1 MPGISRRTLVRGGGA
16 LLGGGVLLSAAGCSG
31 FGTPDWDVAV
41 IGAGITGLSAAR
53 NLVDHGM
60 SAVVLEAR
68 GRIGGQ
74 VHTDHS
80 FTSVPVELGA
90 GLIHGSDAYTWELV
104 DESGADTV
112 RVRGGSGGGSPIE
125 TDSAPLDTEDAASYL
140 RRMDVPESDWPPVSI
155 DNEPLDRWSATWM
168 HRYDLFDW
176 WSASR
181 ENHRVVDGYD
191 RVLEPLADG
200 LDVRLSTPVREVRR
214 IRSGVELAA
223 GPDGEQIFRAA
234 RCIIAL
240 PLGVLQT
247 GDVRFDP
254 PLPTSHLDAV
264 RSLDTTDALKLV
276 YEFDRPVF
284 PEEPDALG
292 WEQGADFV
300 FWRISTGDADS
311 GSPEVVAAWAAGAG
325 ARDLLAMDEDAR
337 FDAGLAALA
346 DVLGEELPAPVA
358 RTTHDWAAD
367 RYSRG
372 AYLYVPPGAHDAP
385 AALAEPVDGVLHF
398 AGEPTT
404 GENTVEGGYVNGYDV
419 TDQLIAGL

>member
-1 MPGISRRTLVRGGGA
+1 MPGISRRTLMRGGGA
-16 LLGGGVLLSAAGCSG
+16 LLGGGVLLPAAACSRM
-31 FGTPDWDVAV
+31 GTPRWDVVV

-53 NLVDHGM
+53 NLVDHGW
-60 SAVVLEAR
+60 SVVVLEAR
-68 GRIGGQ
+68 DRIGGQ
-74 VHTDHS
+74 LHTDHS

-90 GLIHGSDAYTWELV
+90 GLIHGRDAYTWELV
-104 DESGADTV
+104 EESGADAV
-112 RVRGGSGGGSPIE
+112 RVRGGSGGGTSIE
-125 TDSAPLDTEDAASYL
+125 TGSPPLDVEDAAAYL

-168 HRYDLFDW
+168 HRHELFDW

-181 ENHRVVDGYD
+181 ANYRVVDGYD

-223 GPDGEQIFRAA
+223 GPEGEELFRADH
-234 RCIIAL
+234 CVLAL
-240 PLGVLQT
+240 PLGVLKAE
-247 GDVRFDP
+247 DVRFDP
-254 PLPTSHLDAV
+254 PLPTGHQDAI
-264 RSLDTTDALKLV
+264 RALDTTDALKLV

-284 PEEPDALG
+284 PEGPDALG
-292 WEQGADFV
+292 WETGADFV
-300 FWRISTGDADS
+300 FWRISS
-311 GSPEVVAAWAAGAG
+311 GEPEVVVAWSSGPT
-325 ARDLLAMDEDAR
+325 ARDLLAREEDER
-337 FDAGLAALA
+337 FDIDLAALSE
-346 DVLGEELPAPVA
+346 VLGKDLPDPVA

-385 AALAEPVDGVLHF
+385 GALAAPVDGVLHF

-404 GENTVEGGYVNGYDV
+404 GENTVEGGYANGYDM
-419 TDQLIAGL
+419 TDQLIAQL